1 MGHGWVMTRRPL
13 EFESDRMTNASYAR
27 RDVGG
32 NCVGY
37 GDRGS
42 RGNRGSRDGDTARCK
57 AGIPSSP
64 AESHEAACVWQA
76 AETLDPA
83 SYAPRPVQLPC
94 GFQKSPHAQT
104 VVQHGRSGV
113 RDAKK
118 NERSR
123 LRSGASP
130 RAPTVLEGIVHSY
143 PPTPSLPRQALVSW
157 PHGDRLSDASTPLAA
172 FSRILLDGPHSLR
185 GISEA

>member
-1 MGHGWVMTRRPL
+1 MVTRLAVKRGFRLHPRSL
-13 EFESDRMTNASYAR
+13 TRLHVSGRLRKHSILRHTPRDRISCRVGSSRAR
-27 RDVGG
+27 TR
-32 NCVGY
+32 
-37 GDRGS
+37 
-42 RGNRGSRDGDTARCK
+42 T
-57 AGIPSSP
+57 
-64 AESHEAACVWQA
+64 
-76 AETLDPA
+76 
-83 SYAPRPVQLPC
+83 
-94 GFQKSPHAQT
+94 T

-143 PPTPSLPRQALVSW
+143 APTPGLPRQALVSW